1 MRPAWPALP
10 RPLPTPDTRL
20 FIPVA
25 LSIDGAAPVAG
36 LQATNPN
43 RARRMTKKLD
53 NEMAALVQ
61 ALAGDAHAPDA
72 AVGQMVERLRRLEE
86 EARLGGSDR
95 QTLQKLASARRLLG
109 DPVEVGTGV
118 LVPFLPD

>member
-1 MRPAWPALP
+1 
-10 RPLPTPDTRL
+10 
-20 FIPVA
+20 
-25 LSIDGAAPVAG
+25 
-36 LQATNPN
+36 
-43 RARRMTKKLD
+43 MTKKLD
-53 NEMAALVQ
+53 DEMAALVQ

-118 LVPFLPD
+118 LVPLVPD